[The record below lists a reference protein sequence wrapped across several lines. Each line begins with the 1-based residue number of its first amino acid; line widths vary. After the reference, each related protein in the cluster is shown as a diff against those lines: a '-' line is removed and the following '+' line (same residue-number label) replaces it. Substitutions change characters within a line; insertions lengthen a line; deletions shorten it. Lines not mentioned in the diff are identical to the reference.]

1 MNSTVVD
8 KKKYYKFSTQMVLTL
23 IQRKAQICFSVN
35 TKKSKNLFRP
45 LSLRVVKG
53 GTESVRSFLR
63 FLFISEAS
71 LLVPDFTISVYGSS
85 CNYYRYI
92 FSLLL
97 APLLSLSIYLHTQGG
112 MGCQETDGERK

>member
-1 MNSTVVD
+1 
-8 KKKYYKFSTQMVLTL
+8 MVLTL

-97 APLLSLSIYLHTQGG
+97 APLLSLSIYLHTQGAAG
-112 MGCQETDGERK
+112 WGAKKQMEKENKRE